1 MVFETGINYLFLDSE
16 EKYETHIIS
25 GGWSKY
31 DKEKYL
37 LIVSVYASSFIKG
50 SLWNDS

>member
-1 MVFETGINYLFLDSE
+1 M
-16 EKYETHIIS
+16 S

-37 LIVSVYASSFIKG
+37 LIVRVYASSFIKG
-50 SLWNDS
+50 ICEMIASFVKKKITNKKTIR